1 MEIDTHSLDP
11 EKAQHRQ
18 TLWCLVLFVV
28 RAQKFENT
36 VERMF
41 NVLETK
47 CRFPKNWRVVCTK
60 VSNAGLVFKD
70 AGSKSSPV

>member
-47 CRFPKNWRVVCTK
+47 NWRVVCTK

-70 AGSKSSPV
+70 SGSKSSPV